1 MAASSEPLDLVVT
14 VVSAKHLKNV
24 NWRNGDLKPYVVLY
38 LDSDH
43 RVSTRSDDSAK
54 PVWNERITLPLTRSV
69 HESVLNVEILHS
81 DAAKTLVGSVRFP
94 LVRLIDSEGAMV
106 PESISSLELL
116 RPSGRTQGKIRLK
129 LAIKERPIPPPQRPQ
144 SQPRDY
150 YSAPQ
155 GNHYYSPSPPPAP
168 ITSPYR
174 EFSPSPSPSPY
185 PFTDHYYSGF
195 YYPPP
200 PPRSMYDR
208 ASNYGQPPAPVD
220 LPLAPPRFPQPN
232 GPSAP
237 VEAFQMN
244 EYKPQ
249 VGSRLSSYGVPSGP
263 SAPVDYSPY
272 DHRQLQKT
280 MGGLSLE
287 EERGAAE
294 RSESDFGARPPSY
307 SYGREYRRE
316 YMICPYMYVLFA
328 KLISFASFSL
338 FMHVSEEQE
347 SLNYEPCSDYGSV
360 PCLRHE
366 PFYVL
371 QFYRIFLQVGE
382 GLLLCPAVLQNL
394 FAATG
399 TKRISTST
407 RPVPR
412 DASVNQSAIKGP
424 HGGKIPGCT
433 TSCRLRLPRKTEVTA
448 ARMIKQLGCK
458 FAKGLRLVVMRKKR
472 KSSPS
477 KGSSS
482 FSSGRSQ
489 PSIMPLSNESHR
501 SEAIEDC
508 IEFINSSSSFN
519 RSNSTC

>member
-81 DAAKTLVGSVRFP
+81 HAAKTLVGSVRFP
-94 LVRLIDSEGAMV
+94 LVRLVDSEGAMV

-174 EFSPSPSPSPY
+174 EFSPSPSPSPSPY

-208 ASNYGQPPAPVD
+208 ASNYGQPSAPVD

-316 YMICPYMYVLFA
+316 C
-328 KLISFASFSL
+328 
-338 FMHVSEEQE
+338 
-347 SLNYEPCSDYGSV
+347 
-360 PCLRHE
+360 
-366 PFYVL
+366 
-371 QFYRIFLQVGE
+371 
-382 GLLLCPAVLQNL
+382 
-394 FAATG
+394 
-399 TKRISTST
+399 
-407 RPVPR
+407 
-412 DASVNQSAIKGP
+412 
-424 HGGKIPGCT
+424 
-433 TSCRLRLPRKTEVTA
+433 
-448 ARMIKQLGCK
+448 
-458 FAKGLRLVVMRKKR
+458 
-472 KSSPS
+472 
-477 KGSSS
+477 
-482 FSSGRSQ
+482 
-489 PSIMPLSNESHR
+489 
-501 SEAIEDC
+501 
-508 IEFINSSSSFN
+508 
-519 RSNSTC
+519 